1 MKLNYKP
8 AFTISNLYEIIS
20 PFLSLF
26 AFFVGVISFVI
37 AVVYLSISLQRD
49 ITKPEEVKNV
59 YRTKLA
65 IKKKNG
71 LIDTLII
78 NSNEKPEIHQL
89 DLRKDI
95 VKIYE
100 HGENIIGCNINC
112 ESSFENVDTLFII
125 K

>member
-8 AFTISNLYEIIS
+8 AFTIGKLYEIIS
-20 PFLSLF
+20 PFLSVI
-26 AFFVGVISFVI
+26 AFFACVILFVI
-37 AVVYLSISLQRD
+37 AVVHLSIALQRD

-78 NSNEKPEIHQL
+78 NSNEKPEIHQMG
-89 DLRKDI
+89 LRKDI

-100 HGENIIGCNINC
+100 HGENIIGVNINC
-112 ESSFENVDTLFII
+112 ESSFENVDTFFII